1 MRFFLDVSFQI
12 VSRFSHGLR
21 PKQHGTG
28 GDAQELRRWLET
40 LRSETIPNAI

>member
-1 MRFFLDVSFQI
+1 MHFLLELSFKI
-12 VSRFSHGLR
+12 VSKLFHGLR

-40 LRSETIPNAI
+40 LRSETIPHVI